1 MLQLS
6 LAFASL
12 WRRLRAWPRKMLP
25 AVRYLDSGLLD
36 NFFFGGVKLFR
47 RHWRPS
53 TEAEKKFSVR

>member
-25 AVRYLDSGLLD
+25 AVRYLDSGLLGD
-36 NFFFGGVKLFR
+36 FF
-47 RHWRPS
+47 WRYETLSPPLTS
-53 TEAEKKFSVR
+53 KHRDGKKFSVR